1 MSEAILL
8 EPEKLTRDYLG
19 PGDVQAEADRV
30 HHRERARAELD
41 MAYRAVTRA
50 AAEAHLRLASLHM
63 ERLARLGS
71 R

>member
-8 EPEKLTRDYLG
+8 EPDNLARDGSG
-19 PGDVQAEADRV
+19 PDDVQAETDRA
-30 HHRERARAELD
+30 HHRERARTEMD

-63 ERLARLGS
+63 KRLARLGS